1 MKTIEITVNEQ
12 KKKSRIR
19 KEIYGQFAEHLGRGI
34 YEGLFVRPESGI
46 PNEDGIRTD
55 VADALREIK
64 VPVIRWPGG
73 CFADEYH
80 WMDGIGPLE
89 SRKKIINTNWGGVL
103 EDNSFGTHEF
113 FHLCEMLGCEAYV
126 NGNIGSGTVKEME
139 DWMEYITFDGES
151 PMSRLRAEN
160 GRREPWKMKFFGLGN
175 ESWGCGGNMF
185 PEDYAARYRLYQS
198 FLHDSQK
205 VPAEKIAVGPAGDDY
220 DWTEKLLEKCYRRN
234 QPQRHGFMDGL
245 SVHYYMYLRGWEDK
259 GSALSF
265 TDEEWVLT
273 MQRAYFLKEILEK
286 HAEILDRYDPE
297 KKIGLVV
304 DEWGNWFWTEEG
316 TNPGFLYQQNSM
328 RDAVSAGLNLNVF
341 NKMSDRIT
349 MTNIAQM
356 INVLQSMLL
365 TQGAELV
372 KTPTYFVYRMFRD
385 HQDADLLES
394 VVSGNYELSVLE
406 DDRTAPAVPVLS
418 ESVSM
423 NEKGEINLTL
433 TNQSTEDDL
442 SVRIHMNESK
452 PYTATLCEILQGES
466 SSEDPHGLRAH
477 NSFEEPE
484 QVQIRPYSQI
494 SKDESGFA
502 LTLPAA
508 SVVHLTLQKN

>member
-1 MKTIEITVNEQ
+1 
-12 KKKSRIR
+12 
-19 KEIYGQFAEHLGRGI
+19 
-34 YEGLFVRPESGI
+34 
-46 PNEDGIRTD
+46 
-55 VADALREIK
+55 
-64 VPVIRWPGG
+64 
-73 CFADEYH
+73 
-80 WMDGIGPLE
+80 
-89 SRKKIINTNWGGVL
+89 
-103 EDNSFGTHEF
+103 
-113 FHLCEMLGCEAYV
+113 
-126 NGNIGSGTVKEME
+126 
-139 DWMEYITFDGES
+139 
-151 PMSRLRAEN
+151 
-160 GRREPWKMKFFGLGN
+160 
-175 ESWGCGGNMF
+175 
-185 PEDYAARYRLYQS
+185 
-198 FLHDSQK
+198 
-205 VPAEKIAVGPAGDDY
+205 
-220 DWTEKLLEKCYRRN
+220 
-234 QPQRHGFMDGL
+234 
-245 SVHYYMYLRGWEDK
+245 MYLRGWEDK

-452 PYTATLCEILQGES
+452 PYTAALCEILQGES

-484 QVQIRPYSQI
+484 QVQIRPYAQI

>member
-1 MKTIEITVNEQ
+1 MSKIQVIIQENRKV
-12 KKKSRIR
+12 SRIR

-34 YEGLFVRPESGI
+34 YEGLFVREDSGI

-55 VADALREIK
+55 VADALQKIK

-80 WMDGIGPLE
+80 WMDGIGPLD

-113 FHLCEMLGCEAYV
+113 FRLCEMIGCEAYI

-139 DWMEYITFDGES
+139 DWMEYITFDGDS

-160 GRREPWKMKFFGLGN
+160 GHPAPWKMKFFGLGN

-198 FLHDSQK
+198 FLHDSQEK
-205 VPAEKIAVGPAGDDY
+205 PAQKIAVGPAGDDY
-220 DWTEKLLEKCYRRN
+220 DWTQKLLDKCYRRN

-245 SVHYYMYLRGWEDK
+245 SVHYYMYLHGWDDK

-265 TDEEWVLT
+265 TDEEWTLT
-273 MQRAYFLKEILEK
+273 MQRAYYLKKILEK
-286 HAEILDRYDPE
+286 HAQIMDHYDPE
-297 KKIGLVV
+297 KKIGLIV
-304 DEWGNWFWTEEG
+304 DEWGNWFKTEEG
-316 TNPGFLYQQNSM
+316 TNPGFLYQQNTM

-356 INVLQSMLL
+356 INVLQAMIL
-365 TQGAELV
+365 TQGPEMV
-372 KTPTYFVYRMFRD
+372 KTPTYYVYQMFRE
-385 HQDADLLES
+385 HQDADLVES
-394 VVSGNYELSVLE
+394 TVIGNDFLSVME
-406 DDRTAPAVPVLS
+406 GDPTAPAVPVLT
-418 ESVSM
+418 ESASV
-423 NEKGEINLTL
+423 NDRQELNLTL
-433 TNQSTEDDL
+433 TNQSVEDTL
-442 SVRIHMNESK
+442 TVEIHLNDPQIYEVS
-452 PYTATLCEILQGES
+452 CGEILKGES
-466 SSEDPHGLRAH
+466 AEEDPEGLRAH

-484 QVQIRPYSQI
+484 CVQIQEFTKIRR
-494 SKDESGFA
+494 ESYGFA
-502 LTLPAA
+502 VTIPAA
-508 SVVHLTLQKN
+508 SVVHITWKKR

>member
-1 MKTIEITVNEQ
+1 MKTIDITVNEQ

-245 SVHYYMYLRGWEDK
+245 SVHYYMYLRGWDDK

-356 INVLQSMLL
+356 INVLQSVIL
-365 TQGAELV
+365 TDGEKMI
-372 KTPTYFVYRMFRD
+372 KTPTWHIFDMYKV
-385 HQDADLLES
+385 HQDAQLVES
-394 VVSGNYELSVLE
+394 SIETQEIGTEEYK
-406 DDRTAPAVPVLS
+406 VPDVT
-418 ESVSM
+418 ESVS
-423 NEKGEINLTL
+423 EDAEGRLHITL
-433 TNQSTEDDL
+433 TNL
-442 SVRIHMNESK
+442 SADQAVGIETVLTDHKVTSV
-452 PYTATLCEILQGES
+452 TGEIVTGSMLEK
-466 SSEDPHGLRAH
+466 
-477 NSFEEPE
+477 NTFEEPDRIVKKAFDAVKVE
-484 QVQIRPYSQI
+484 NGS
-494 SKDESGFA
+494 FTF
-502 LTLPAA
+502 TLPAC
-508 SVVHLTLQKN
+508 SVLHLTVVR

>member
-1 MKTIEITVNEQ
+1 MILVYFLCVPHDVRNGGPVIELIQSGRNGSADPMNAAGADPGFQPSPIDRFGNCRCDLSSFQPCQNVLPFNPIVGLYLTQSHQNLH
-12 KKKSRIR
+12 
-19 KEIYGQFAEHLGRGI
+19 QFFSDRNTAIPMILGI
-34 YEGLFVRPESGI
+34 SDLI
-46 PNEDGIRTD
+46 GIR
-55 VADALREIK
+55 V
-64 VPVIRWPGG
+64 
-73 CFADEYH
+73 
-80 WMDGIGPLE
+80 
-89 SRKKIINTNWGGVL
+89 S
-103 EDNSFGTHEF
+103 
-113 FHLCEMLGCEAYV
+113 
-126 NGNIGSGTVKEME
+126 
-139 DWMEYITFDGES
+139 MEYITFDGES

-205 VPAEKIAVGPAGDDY
+205 VSAEKIAVGPAGDDY

-245 SVHYYMYLRGWEDK
+245 SVHYYMYLHGWEDK

-372 KTPTYFVYRMFRD
+372 KTPTYFVYRMF
-385 HQDADLLES
+385 
-394 VVSGNYELSVLE
+394 
-406 DDRTAPAVPVLS
+406 
-418 ESVSM
+418 
-423 NEKGEINLTL
+423 
-433 TNQSTEDDL
+433 
-442 SVRIHMNESK
+442 
-452 PYTATLCEILQGES
+452 
-466 SSEDPHGLRAH
+466 LRMTGQ
-477 NSFEEPE
+477 P
-484 QVQIRPYSQI
+484 
-494 SKDESGFA
+494 
-502 LTLPAA
+502 LPC
-508 SVVHLTLQKN
+508 LFFRNPFP

>member
-113 FHLCEMLGCEAYV
+113 FRLCEILGCEAYV

-160 GRREPWKMKFFGLGN
+160 GHKGPWRMKYFGLGN

-205 VPAEKIAVGPAGDDY
+205 EPAGKIAVGPAGDDY
-220 DWTEKLLEKCYRRN
+220 DWTEKLLEKCFRRN

-245 SVHYYMYLRGWEDK
+245 SVHYYMYLRGWDDK

-286 HAEILDRYDPE
+286 HAAIMDRYDPE

-394 VVSGNYELSVLE
+394 AVSGNYELSVLE

-484 QVQIRPYSQI
+484 QVQIRPYAQI

-508 SVVHLTLQKN
+508 SVVHLTLRKN

>member
-160 GRREPWKMKFFGLGN
+160 GRREQ
-175 ESWGCGGNMF
+175 SW
-185 PEDYAARYRLYQS
+185 
-198 FLHDSQK
+198 
-205 VPAEKIAVGPAGDDY
+205 
-220 DWTEKLLEKCYRRN
+220 
-234 QPQRHGFMDGL
+234 
-245 SVHYYMYLRGWEDK
+245 
-259 GSALSF
+259 
-265 TDEEWVLT
+265 
-273 MQRAYFLKEILEK
+273 
-286 HAEILDRYDPE
+286 
-297 KKIGLVV
+297 
-304 DEWGNWFWTEEG
+304 
-316 TNPGFLYQQNSM
+316 
-328 RDAVSAGLNLNVF
+328 
-341 NKMSDRIT
+341 
-349 MTNIAQM
+349 
-356 INVLQSMLL
+356 
-365 TQGAELV
+365 
-372 KTPTYFVYRMFRD
+372 
-385 HQDADLLES
+385 
-394 VVSGNYELSVLE
+394 
-406 DDRTAPAVPVLS
+406 
-418 ESVSM
+418 
-423 NEKGEINLTL
+423 
-433 TNQSTEDDL
+433 
-442 SVRIHMNESK
+442 
-452 PYTATLCEILQGES
+452 
-466 SSEDPHGLRAH
+466 
-477 NSFEEPE
+477 
-484 QVQIRPYSQI
+484 
-494 SKDESGFA
+494 
-502 LTLPAA
+502 
-508 SVVHLTLQKN
+508 